1 MLILHSL
8 RHAYPEGAGFFIDRR
23 RGHDAYTF
31 LHFFEG
37 IDLRVGETLLRTE
50 PHACILYRCGTP
62 QYFRTDTG
70 LVHDWIHFSGDAE
83 GLLAEAGVPLDVPF
97 YPNGSSFITSLVWE
111 MENEFY
117 NRRTGYERLLDAKL
131 TELFIKLGRACH
143 GESAP
148 KIDAATQKRFHA
160 LRGVMLSS
168 PEKRHPTRE
177 MAEAVGLSESRFYTV
192 YRTLYGI
199 SPTEDLIHARI
210 ESAKGMLAFGD
221 LPPVAI
227 AEALGY
233 VNLSHFLRQFKAQV
247 GMTPTEYRNENR

>member
-131 TELFIKLGRACH
+131 TELFIKLGRAS
-143 GESAP
+143 ERKKPRRQPRRRRKRTRRRRQRRKPRQKPQEP
-148 KIDAATQKRFHA
+148 KPRRKR
-160 LRGVMLSS
+160 RRQEPRRRDS
-168 PEKRHPTRE
+168 EKR
-177 MAEAVGLSESRFYTV
+177 SNF
-192 YRTLYGI
+192 
-199 SPTEDLIHARI
+199 SPR
-210 ESAKGMLAFGD
+210 SATF
-221 LPPVAI
+221 
-227 AEALGY
+227 
-233 VNLSHFLRQFKAQV
+233 
-247 GMTPTEYRNENR
+247 